1 MTDTTPLIT
10 GVDFVCI
17 PAQDFDA
24 MTAFYGETLGLPF
37 VKRYGN
43 RPGAEYQAGNLTL
56 AIMRTDDFGGTF
68 SRNAMP
74 IALQVADVA
83 LARERLEAKGVR
95 FVSDT
100 FDSGV
105 CWQAIC
111 LDPDGNP
118 LWLHHRSAPEGSDQP
133 DGATRAAQ
141 PRAPAKAQRQFSIS
155 PGPQARLSPAAVF
168 AVRRR

>member
-1 MTDTTPLIT
+1 
-10 GVDFVCI
+10 
-17 PAQDFDA
+17 
-24 MTAFYGETLGLPF
+24 MTAFYGETLGLPL
-37 VKRYGN
+37 VKRYGS

-56 AIMRTDDFGGTF
+56 AIMRTADFGGTF

-74 IALQVADVA
+74 IAFEVADVA
-83 LARERLEAKGVR
+83 VARERLEAKGVR

-118 LWLHHRSAPEGSDQP
+118 LALHHRYAPPDRRGQVSTAIVSRSPKVTSASKGDSMR
-133 DGATRAAQ
+133 GLSASTARAWL
-141 PRAPAKAQRQFSIS
+141 PPC
-155 PGPQARLSPAAVF
+155 G
-168 AVRRR
+168 RRVTVKSSASAETM